1 MLTRTTRIINKL
13 SGSQR
18 NIVKGA
24 RVAGKNNFRGR
35 GKAMRTDDGRG
46 ENDENSLYVPLYEV
60 TEE

>member
-1 MLTRTTRIINKL
+1 MRTTRIINKL
-13 SGSQR
+13 SGSQG

-24 RVAGKNNFRGR
+24 RVAGKNNFSGR

-46 ENDENSLYVPLYEV
+46 ENDENSLYMPLYEV